1 VIFVSLYLYFNGQQ
15 HLQYES
21 NNRLTPSATARVDFS
36 IKNNTFDHLMVITMK
51 SPALVLMTVNAPYCK
66 QLSAEQLAHCLKDT
80 EAAMDAPGHM
90 WSFFGDVDPE
100 LQYEF
105 AAQFGISREQ
115 VVQAARS
122 FANKSGGAYPLA
134 A

>member
-1 VIFVSLYLYFNGQQ
+1 MRV
-15 HLQYES
+15 
-21 NNRLTPSATARVDFS
+21 NNRSSFWLFASSQANAGMDTQGRGVDFS

-115 VVQAARS
+115 VVQAAKS
-122 FANKSGGAYPLA
+122 FASKSGGAYPLA

>member
-1 VIFVSLYLYFNGQQ
+1 
-15 HLQYES
+15 
-21 NNRLTPSATARVDFS
+21 
-36 IKNNTFDHLMVITMK
+36 
-51 SPALVLMTVNAPYCK
+51 
-66 QLSAEQLAHCLKDT
+66 
-80 EAAMDAPGHM
+80 M